1 MVGLCTPAI
10 GSSDYN
16 TKHRI
21 FLFLDQVLHAEHG
34 IKKGKFF
41 KAKQT
46 YRISGH

>member
-10 GSSDYN
+10 GSSNYN

-34 IKKGKFF
+34 TKKVKFF
-41 KAKQT
+41 NAKQM
-46 YRISGH
+46 YRISEH